1 MTEIQKTLFR
11 LLTEVDAICKKY
23 GITYFLHENT
33 ALEAVQHD
41 SMGDERMIA
50 EVLMRV
56 PDLLRFM
63 DAFEQE
69 KPERRSLESWLN
81 EPGYGGFGCRYVDE
95 DTLFLDLP
103 NYFHYRKYG
112 FAVRI
117 SVLRDFPAS
126 RVRSKLATAKEI
138 GFEMTFTEG
147 TRAEGKKY
155 ELCER
160 LVRPKLKTRES
171 SLGFT
176 RDMFNSFCSIYDNP
190 KAEMCFSK
198 SFRTRRSH
206 YKRSWFAE
214 PEMTTLEGHS
224 FPVPAKEYF
233 ISLYGKGY
241 MSRRLPGRKLTEYIV
256 ADTEIPYREY
266 LDEIKKAGLP
276 IGQYIADR
284 EVFIRKQREGQPK
297 VDTIKHYWDLLFR
310 TGDRFELY
318 EQYAPMK
325 KHLLELRSQGRFDE
339 LSAALAPYRE
349 KLMKNYR
356 LGLGLCFDPD
366 ILRCMLDVLRREGNG
381 ALADEI
387 REMIPAEHL
396 EPIVIKGYDDD

>member
-11 LLTEVDAICKKY
+11 LLTEVDALCRKY
-23 GITYFLHENT
+23 GIAYFLHENT
-33 ALEAVQHD
+33 ALAAVQHNT
-41 SMGDERMIA
+41 MGEERMIA

-63 DAFEQE
+63 DAFEKE
-69 KPERRSLESWLN
+69 KPARRSLESWLS

-103 NYFHYRKYG
+103 NYYHYRKYG

-117 SVLRDFPAS
+117 SALRDFPAS
-126 RVRSKLATAKEI
+126 RIRSKLATAKEI
-138 GFEMTFTEG
+138 GFEMTFAEG
-147 TRAEGKKY
+147 SRAEGRKY

-160 LVRPKLKTRES
+160 MVRPKLRTRES
-171 SLGFT
+171 SLAFT
-176 RDMFNSFCSIYDNP
+176 RDMFREFCKVYDNP
-190 KAEMCFSK
+190 GAEMCFSK
-198 SFRTRRSH
+198 SFRSKRCH
-206 YKRSWFAE
+206 YRRSWFAE
-214 PEMTTLEGHS
+214 PVMTVLEGHS

-233 ISLYGKGY
+233 VSLYGKGY
-241 MSRRLPGRKLTEYIV
+241 MSHRLPGRKLTEYIV
-256 ADTEIPYREY
+256 ADTEIPYKDY
-266 LDEIKKAGLP
+266 LREIKNAGLP
-276 IGQYIADR
+276 MKQYIADR
-284 EVFIRKQREGQPK
+284 EIYIRKLAEGQPK

-318 EQYAPMK
+318 EQYAPIK
-325 KHLLELRSQGRFDE
+325 KQLLELRRQRRYDE

-366 ILRCMLDVLRREGNG
+366 ILQCMLDVLRREGND

-387 REMIPAEHL
+387 RGMIPQEHL
-396 EPIVIKGYDDD
+396 RPIVIKGYDDD